1 MASRFSKKQKVTKK
15 RRKSFKSYSL
25 KSIDVEGT
33 TKIKVVGIGGCGG
46 NIVTRMMMGE
56 RPKGVEFVAIN
67 TDKQDLDY
75 TLAHK
80 KLYIGKALTRGLG
93 AGMNPEIGKQAAE
106 ENRSEI
112 GEILEDA
119 DIVFLAAGMGGGTGT
134 GATPV
139 IAEIAKEKGILTL
152 AVVTKPFSFEGSQRM
167 TIAQEGIMRLKDKV
181 DSLVVI
187 PNDRIFSIIEKDT
200 PISKAFAFID
210 DILKQAVQAMAELI
224 NVPGIINVDFADLKS
239 ILKESGTTLIGIGVA
254 SGPERAI
261 KAVEA
266 AVNSPLLDISLEGA
280 KGVLF
285 SVAGTKDL
293 KMSEINDIAK
303 AISANLDPGAK
314 IIFGAYYDRSL
325 KDKAIKVTVIAT
337 GFNGIF
343 SERKAIPNLFMSV
356 SQESEKKENPFLI
369 SKKDVRGE
377 TNKEMSKKAE
387 EVEKDTELKE
397 KESFFGKV
405 SGEAKEKNEPWE
417 IPAFLRKKRKK

>member
-1 MASRFSKKQKVTKK
+1 MPSKKNKTQKKNL
-15 RRKSFKSYSL
+15 L
-25 KSIDVEGT
+25 KHRTLKIGHIEGL

-56 RPKGVEFVAIN
+56 RPKGVEFIAIN

-80 KLYIGKALTRGLG
+80 KLYIGKALTKGLG

-112 GEILEDA
+112 GEILDGA

-139 IAEIAKEKGILTL
+139 IAEIAREKGILTL
-152 AVVTKPFSFEGSQRM
+152 AVVTKPFSFEGTQRM
-167 TIAQEGIMRLKDKV
+167 NIAQEGLIRLKDKV
-181 DSLVVI
+181 DSLVII
-187 PNDRIFSIIEKDT
+187 PNDRIFTIIQKDT
-200 PISKAFAFID
+200 PLSKAFAFVD
-210 DILKQAVQAMAELI
+210 DVLKQAVQAMAELI
-224 NVPGIINVDFADLKS
+224 NVPGIINVDFADIKS

-254 SGPERAI
+254 SGQDRAM
-261 KAVEA
+261 KAVSA
-266 AVNSPLLDISLEGA
+266 AVTSPLLDISLDGA

-303 AISANLDPGAK
+303 AISTNLDPSAK
-314 IIFGAYYDRSL
+314 VIFGAYYDRSL
-325 KDKAIKVTVIAT
+325 KDKALKVTVVAT
-337 GFNGIF
+337 GFNGTF
-343 SERKAIPNLFMSV
+343 SSEKRTTHNLFMV
-356 SQESEKKENPFLI
+356 GEENKK
-369 SKKDVRGE
+369 
-377 TNKEMSKKAE
+377 NKEVTVLPVQDE
-387 EVEKDTELKE
+387 ERE
-397 KESFFGKV
+397 KE
-405 SGEAKEKNEPWE
+405 AEKNSPEEIFHENKEIEKQEPWE